1 MPRKRGRGASEFV
14 EDAFRKA
21 LDRLVRRRLKD
32 GNQVKINMTTLA
44 VEAGYARS
52 YLYKSPVPDVIVRLR
67 EIAGRESRSPESV
80 PRDELRDLR
89 MECHRL
95 REERDLALETSRRLM
110 LELIE
115 AKGPR

>member
-1 MPRKRGRGASEFV
+1 MPKKRGRGSSKFV
-14 EDAFRKA
+14 EEAFRKA
-21 LDRLVRRRLKD
+21 LDRLVRRRLND

-52 YLYKSPVPDVIVRLR
+52 YLYKSPVPDVIARLR
-67 EIAGRESRSPESV
+67 EIEGRGTRSTETT
-80 PRDELRDLR
+80 PRDELGRLR

-115 AKGPR
+115 AKGLR